1 MHARPLVRC
10 AAVALAAVLVVTAC
24 GASDDDAAPVV
35 DPAVDPSDD
44 PADGADATADD
55 SASSTSP
62 ADTTAAPAEPGGK
75 PAVRIPDEIPTDL
88 VVTDLI
94 EGSGPEA
101 EVGDTVIV
109 DYVGV
114 RTDDGLEF
122 DNSYD
127 RGQPFPVQVGA
138 GGVIPGWDLGL
149 VGARAGMRRQLDIP
163 ADLAY
168 GDNPPGDPIRPGD
181 ALTFVIDVVAVEQ
194 APPITAPTP
203 ADDAACAVDES
214 APPQQ
219 TFEAMQP
226 FCIDP
231 DGSYTAEIVTNLGS
245 LTVELFPDR
254 APLTVNNFV
263 MLARHRYFDDTQ
275 CHRAIP
281 NFVVQCGDPTATGTG
296 GPGYR
301 FPDELP
307 AAGDYRIG
315 SLAMA
320 NSGPDTNGSQFF
332 VITGDD
338 GAALPP
344 LYTLFG
350 QVVDGLDST
359 VPALDAV
366 ANPADNGVPPLETIT
381 IESVTITET

>member
-1 MHARPLVRC
+1 MRRLVHGGG
-10 AAVALAAVLVVTAC
+10 VALAALLVVTAC
-24 GASDDDAAPVV
+24 GASDDDAAPVA
-35 DPAVDPSDD
+35 DPAGELT
-44 PADGADATADD
+44 DGT
-55 SASSTSP
+55 
-62 ADTTAAPAEPGGK
+62 DTAPAQSGVK
-75 PAVRIPDEIPTDL
+75 PAVQIPDEVPTEL

-101 EVGDTVIV
+101 QVGDTVIV

-114 RTDDGLEF
+114 RSEDGFEF

-127 RGQPFPVQVGA
+127 RGQPFPVRLGA
-138 GGVIPGWDLGL
+138 GGVIPGWDQGL
-149 VGARAGMRRQLDIP
+149 IGARAGMRRQLDIP
-163 ADLAY
+163 AELAY

-194 APPITAPTP
+194 PPAITAPP
-203 ADDAACAVDES
+203 RADEAACTVDPS
-214 APPQQ
+214 AAPPQ
-219 TFEAMQP
+219 TFEEMQP

-231 DGSYTAEIVTNLGS
+231 DASYTAEIVTNLGP
-245 LTVELFPDR
+245 LTVELLPRR
-254 APLTVNNFV
+254 APQAVNNFV
-263 MLARHRYFDDTQ
+263 MLARHRYFDGTE

-281 NFVVQCGDPTATGTG
+281 GFVVQCGDPTATGTG

-301 FPDELP
+301 FADELP
-307 AAGDYRIG
+307 APGDYRIG

-332 VITGDD
+332 VITGDN

-344 LYTLFG
+344 LYSLFG

-381 IESVTITET
+381 IESVTITGP